1 MELAATEKSERLA
14 QIQIF
19 NFHSLG
25 DLRPLIVLLAVTL
38 SGCGDKPPQQ
48 PAAGPPPV
56 TVAQPVKRTVTDWDE
71 FTGRFEAVEEVQVR
85 ARVGGFVTSVEFR
98 DGAFVRAG
106 DLLYVIDARPFEAVA
121 EQADGQL
128 ADARAKGELAK
139 RELDRALTLNQ
150 TQAVSDS
157 IVDQRRQALQA
168 AHAAEMQA
176 EGALKAAKL
185 NIEFTHVLAPMAGR
199 VSRHLVSIG
208 NLVQGS
214 EGNATLL
221 TSIVTLDPIYIYFD
235 VDEATY
241 LKHNKLWSEGRRPS
255 SRDTPNPV
263 QVTLTGETKP
273 SHEGKMDFLD
283 NRLDKSTGTLRS
295 RAVIPNKDLSI
306 LPGQFGRV
314 RLIGSLPH
322 EALLISNTAIAT
334 DQSRK
339 IVFLVKDDDTVE
351 AKPVTLGPLDEGLRV
366 IRDGLKA
373 EDRVI
378 VDAIQRARVGAKVT
392 PQTAPAGGKS

>member
-1 MELAATEKSERLA
+1 LKRPVLPAGVDIRPPRGVSWLA
-14 QIQIF
+14 
-19 NFHSLG
+19 
-25 DLRPLIVLLAVTL
+25 PLLALAL
-38 SGCGDKPPQQ
+38 SACGDKPPQQ
-48 PAAGPPPV
+48 PAAAAPPV

-71 FTGRFEAVEEVQVR
+71 FTGRFEAVQEVQVR

-98 DGAFVRAG
+98 DGSIVKAG

-128 ADARAKGELAK
+128 SDARARAELAR

-157 IVDQRRQALQA
+157 IVDQRRQTLQTA
-168 AHAAEMQA
+168 RAAEMQA

-185 NIEFTHVLAPMAGR
+185 NIEFSHVIAPITGR
-199 VSRHLVSIG
+199 VSRHLVTPG

-214 EGNATLL
+214 EGGATLL
-221 TSIVTLDPIYIYFD
+221 TSIVSLDPIYIYFD

-241 LKHNKLWSEGRRPS
+241 LRNSRLWSEGKRPS
-255 SRDTPNPV
+255 SRDTANPV
-263 QVTLTGETKP
+263 EVTLTGGTKP
-273 SHEGKMDFLD
+273 SHQGKMDFLD
-283 NRLDKSTGTLRS
+283 NRLDVSTGTLRS
-295 RAVIPNKDLSI
+295 RAVIQNKDLSI

-314 RLIGSLPH
+314 RIIGSAPY
-322 EALLISNTAIAT
+322 EALLLPDTAVAT

-339 IVFLVKDDDTVE
+339 IVFVVKDDNTVE

-366 IRDGLKA
+366 IREGLNA

-378 VDAIQRARVGAKVT
+378 VDGLQRARVGAKVT
-392 PQTAPAGGKS
+392 PKTAEAKPAGGKT